1 MLFAKADL
9 LMLEYLSILIVI
21 TPLLK
26 CRLLYVGV
34 LIFIGCSIHIPSK
47 LSAAEQLLSSLLGRA
62 SVMSEVTCV

>member
-34 LIFIGCSIHIPSK
+34 LILLAVVFIFLPN
-47 LSAAEQLLSSLLGRA
+47 
-62 SVMSEVTCV
+62 